1 MNSLEFSKDLI
12 KFIDDSPLNYFAV
25 KNASDI
31 LEENGFKKLLENERW
46 ELEDN
51 GIQLLLLLL

>member
-12 KFIDDSPLNYFAV
+12 EFIDESPLNYFAV

-31 LEENGFKKLLENERW
+31 LEENGFKKLLENEKS
-46 ELEDN
+46 
-51 GIQLLLLLL
+51 II